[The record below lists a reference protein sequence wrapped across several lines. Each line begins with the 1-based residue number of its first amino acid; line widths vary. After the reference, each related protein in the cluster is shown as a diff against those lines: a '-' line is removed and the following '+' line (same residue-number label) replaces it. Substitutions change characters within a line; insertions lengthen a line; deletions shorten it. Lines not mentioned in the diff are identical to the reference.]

1 MRCFTVLLI
10 GLVLAGC
17 SNFSLSDLATGAG
30 ATAGATTSAM
40 LGLPPVVTLTSAA
53 GGAVAGAALVGE
65 AETVADVCSHVP
77 TEDYSGCV
85 TKLKIFE
92 LFNTLW
98 MWAVG
103 GVVGLIVIA
112 WLIPGPQTLLFW
124 RKKDAGSN
132 STHYKSR
139 SNWPDS

>member
-65 AETVADVCSHVP
+65 AETVVDVCSHVP

-98 MWAVG
+98 HWAVG
-103 GVVGLIVIA
+103 AIVFLVVAA

-124 RKKDAGSN
+124 RKKDAGTNTSRKQPGSGWPN
-132 STHYKSR
+132 S
-139 SNWPDS
+139 